1 MDKREFWTKKPPTLP
16 EYEAVT
22 FTHPSFSAPFR
33 LVANVFDPV
42 TLSGNVHTP
51 AGMQI
56 KRPEVRSD
64 GQPKLVMSFPR
75 QYVGALFKAQLR
87 LIAAA
92 ASTAPIQA
100 LYAVYTGDTSAAAV
114 TWPLYIADAG
124 GIVFSREAVQVTATL
139 DNPMRRRASLIYTPD
154 VFTGL
159 QGL

>member
-1 MDKREFWTKKPPTLP
+1 MDKAEFWTKKPPTLA

-22 FTHPSFSAPFR
+22 YNHPEFSAPFR

-56 KRPEVRSD
+56 RRPEVRAD
-64 GQPKLVMSFPR
+64 GQPKMVNAFPR
-75 QYVGALFKAQLR
+75 QYVGKLFKEQLR

-92 ASTAPIQA
+92 GSTDPVDVTLEI
-100 LYAVYTGDTSAAAV
+100 YTGDNSAPAV
-114 TWPLYIADAG
+114 SWPLFIADAG
-124 GIVFSREAVQVTATL
+124 GIVFTRDAVQVTATI
-139 DNPMRRRASLIYTPD
+139 DNPMRRSAALIYTPQ